1 MSLTTISLEAPYAL
15 FLADCDNLPYAKTA
29 SGIAEWVPEKCVGQ
43 IRLTASTVDVG
54 LKDISVEEAIA
65 AGVKTLV
72 IGVAPIGGAILPHW
86 AEVLCKAAAS
96 GISVAAG
103 LHTKLAEVGGLA
115 EAAKQGGSRL
125 IDVRNP
131 PAGLPVGNGSPRSG
145 KRVLAVGTD
154 CAVGKKYTTLAIA
167 GEMNA
172 RGMNA
177 DFRATGQ
184 TGIMI
189 QGSGLP
195 IDSVVADFISGAA
208 ETVSPANDAD
218 HWDVIEGQGSL
229 FNPAYAGVSLGL
241 LHGAQPDAIVLCHQP
256 GRPHILGMEGYPIP
270 SVQECIDLN
279 LQMARLTNKNVK
291 CVGVSV
297 NTRGL
302 SDSERQ
308 AAIAEIE
315 QATGLPCADPLVEGV
330 SAFVDALS
338 KI

>member
-1 MSLTTISLEAPYAL
+1 MALTTITLESPYAL

-29 SGIAEWVPEKCVGQ
+29 SGIAEWVPEKCAGQ
-43 IRLTASTVDVG
+43 IRLTDTTVDVG
-54 LKDISVEEAIA
+54 LKDISIEDAIA
-65 AGVKTLV
+65 SGVKTLV

-86 AEVLCKAAAS
+86 ADVLCQAAAA
-96 GISVAAG
+96 GINVAAG
-103 LHTKLAEVGGLA
+103 LHTKLATVDGLA
-115 EAAKQGGSRL
+115 EAAKQGGSQL
-125 IDVRNP
+125 IDVRVP
-131 PAGLPVGNGSPRSG
+131 PADLPVGNGSPRSG
-145 KRVLAVGTD
+145 KRLLAVGTD

-167 GEMNA
+167 REMQS
-172 RGMNA
+172 RGMAA

-208 ETVSPANDAD
+208 ETVSPANDPE

-241 LHGAQPDAIVLCHQP
+241 LHGAQPDALVLCHQP
-256 GRPHILGMEGYPIP
+256 ARRTILGMPEFPIP

-279 LQMARLTNKNVK
+279 IQLAKLTNKNVK
-291 CVGVSV
+291 CIGVSV

-302 SDSERQ
+302 SDSERT

-315 QATGLPCADPLVEGV
+315 QATGLPCADPLIEGV
-330 SAFVDALS
+330 SAFVDALAA
-338 KI
+338 I